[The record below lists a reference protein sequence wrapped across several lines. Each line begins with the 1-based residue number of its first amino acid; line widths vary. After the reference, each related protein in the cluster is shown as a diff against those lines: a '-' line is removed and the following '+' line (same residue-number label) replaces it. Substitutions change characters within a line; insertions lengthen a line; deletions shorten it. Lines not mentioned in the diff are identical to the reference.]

1 MVARPPFSPC
11 IVPHLFSC
19 GRVAAKSSTKSSR
32 CVEFLK
38 GGLVVPTETFCC
50 GRAVGSDRISET
62 CIEQRPEDVIVL
74 VQKSWGGDYPQKRPG
89 PSPAP
94 PQQRPLAACVRPSAE
109 KSPPSCGRLGG
120 RGDSSANRGT
130 PTSCTRTNCTY
141 SYKYKKA
148 GKKADAEMVHSSMYG
163 RDLVKAITEQ
173 ARC

>member
-120 RGDSSANRGT
+120 RGFQGSFAQSPAISA
-130 PTSCTRTNCTY
+130 
-141 SYKYKKA
+141 A
-148 GKKADAEMVHSSMYG
+148 GSPSG
-163 RDLVKAITEQ
+163 PPSPP
-173 ARC
+173 